1 MGCSASC
8 PSNFITQQQNP
19 GSNTSNSH
27 SNSQLQSPFSDPCS
41 TPVSRTLSLPNPLV
55 HHPPLCKGDS
65 NHFVSLTSTTYG
77 SLVLVEPSNPNFIGK
92 DFENLMPHLKKSQIC
107 GNSEDPLSP
116 DSVINTWELMEGLD
130 DDEFNFHIIDYP
142 TKDNRKDLDSNE
154 LVKSYEFVEHADSKP
169 LWKHL
174 SEESLLSKM
183 DPNVVSSYRKALFA
197 RQHGYEK
204 TKDISKVEK
213 MESLESNNVSSSVS
227 TDNELYYLSGA
238 EDRIVLYYTS
248 LRGIRKTYENCCAV
262 RGIFRAYK
270 VCVDERD
277 ISMDSSFRKELQ
289 EALKDK
295 AVSLPQVFIRG
306 KYIGGAEE
314 IKQLNEAGEL
324 SKLLK
329 GFRLMDLVFVCEI
342 CGDARFVPCPKC
354 NGSRK
359 IYKEGEGRMRRCPDC
374 NENGLIRCSGC
385 FPCSATAD
393 Q

>member
-8 PSNFITQQQNP
+8 PSNFIAEQKNP
-19 GSNTSNSH
+19 NSNSSYSH
-27 SNSQLQSPFSDPCS
+27 SNSQLQSPFSDHCS
-41 TPVSRTLSLPNPLV
+41 TPVSRTLSLPSPLV

-77 SLVLVEPSNPNFIGK
+77 SLVLVEPSNPNFSGQ
-92 DFENLMPHLKKSQIC
+92 DFDNLMPHLEKSQIF

-130 DDEFNFHIIDYP
+130 DYEFNFHLIDYP
-142 TKDNRKDLDSNE
+142 KKANRKDLDSSE

-174 SEESLLSKM
+174 SEESLLAKM

-197 RQHGYEK
+197 RQHGYEM
-204 TKDISKVEK
+204 TKDISKAEK

-238 EDRIVLYYTS
+238 EDRIILYYTS
-248 LRGIRKTYENCCAV
+248 LRGIRKTYENCCAI
-262 RGIFRAYK
+262 RGIFRGYK

-277 ISMDSSFRKELQ
+277 ISMDSSYRKELQ
-289 EALKDK
+289 EVLKDNP
-295 AVSLPQVFIRG
+295 VSLPQVFIRG

-314 IKQLNEAGEL
+314 INQLNEAGEL
-324 SKLLK
+324 AKLLK

-342 CGDARFVPCPKC
+342 CGDARFVPCSNC

-359 IYKEGEGRMRRCPDC
+359 IYEEDEGRMRRCPDC

-385 FPCSATAD
+385 FP
-393 Q
+393 

>member
-1 MGCSASC
+1 MGCSASR

-19 GSNTSNSH
+19 NSNSSYSH

-41 TPVSRTLSLPNPLV
+41 TPISRTLSLPTPLV

-77 SLVLVEPSNPNFIGK
+77 SLVLVEPPNTNFNGQ
-92 DFENLMPHLKKSQIC
+92 DFDILTPHLKKGQVY
-107 GNSEDPLSP
+107 GRSEDPLSS

-142 TKDNRKDLDSNE
+142 KKSNRKE
-154 LVKSYEFVEHADSKP
+154 LGELMKSYEFVEHTDTKP

-174 SEESLLSKM
+174 SEESLLAKM
-183 DPNVVSSYRKALFA
+183 DPNVVSRYRKALFA
-197 RQHGYEK
+197 RQDGYEK
-204 TKDISKVEK
+204 TKDISKTK
-213 MESLESNNVSSSVS
+213 RIESLELNSVSSFVS
-227 TDNELYYLSGA
+227 TDNELYLSGA
-238 EDRIVLYYTS
+238 EDRIILYYTS
-248 LRGIRKTYENCCAV
+248 LRGIRKSYEDCCAV
-262 RGIFRAYK
+262 RGIFRGYK

-277 ISMDSSFRKELQ
+277 ISMDSSYRKELQ
-289 EALKDK
+289 EALKVK

-324 SKLLK
+324 AKLLK

-342 CGDARFVPCPKC
+342 CGDARFVPCPNC

-359 IYKEGEGRMRRCPDC
+359 IYEEDEGRMRRCPNC

-385 FPCSATAD
+385 FP
-393 Q
+393 